1 MRSTSPPISAT
12 WRPVQ
17 TKKARVRFR
26 FRLLPS
32 DDRFFALFN
41 QAAMNTAECA
51 RRLSDMVNDFQ
62 DLEVKYNLVVDC
74 ERRGDQLTTEILQ
87 RLDTT
92 FVTPFDRE
100 DIHALAEEL
109 DDVVDDMLAVSD
121 LLRLLSIEAVLP
133 ELKEQADLLVQMSDQ
148 TVGLMGRLQSMKG
161 TGPFLEAIG
170 ELEHEGDAVYRR
182 TLGRLFSGEYEAL
195 EVLKWKDIVQA
206 MEAALNTVEDIS
218 NIVESIILKHA

>member
-1 MRSTSPPISAT
+1 
-12 WRPVQ
+12 
-17 TKKARVRFR
+17 VRLR

-41 QAAMNTAECA
+41 QSAMNTAECA
-51 RRLSDMVNDFQ
+51 RRLSDMVKDFE
-62 DLEVKYNLVVDC
+62 DLDTKHNLVVDC

-87 RLDTT
+87 RLDST

-121 LLRLLSIEAVLP
+121 LLRLLSIEAILP
-133 ELKEQADLLVQMSDQ
+133 ELEEQADLLVQMGDQ
-148 TVGLMGRLQSMKG
+148 TVGLMGRLQSMRG
-161 TGPFLEAIG
+161 TGPFLKAIDQ
-170 ELEHEGDAVYRR
+170 LETEGDAVYHRS
-182 TLGRLFSGEYEAL
+182 LGRLFSGEYEAL

-206 MEAALNTVEDIS
+206 MEAALNTVEDVS
-218 NIVESIILKHA
+218 NVVESIVLKHA